1 MRWVVIHIF
10 SIPIILAYVVSTM
23 NNSINWGEYEMFA
36 YIWIPLA
43 TTIFTAIFGI
53 IVIFQFHI
61 QRKQLG
67 KQINELDR
75 KNIFDTFNIVDK
87 YREKIFYEHTV
98 IDLLLEEVSFK
109 ETYRSVSKF
118 LDDVE
123 ELLDDVEVLALKVD
137 MLGLELFVVYEIIG
151 DLVIRVC
158 KHPASKNI
166 KQKNRRVDSGIYI
179 NLDILVKNLEKEKQK
194 RLINN

>member
-1 MRWVVIHIF
+1 MDGRWSTVPIF
-10 SIPIILAYVVSTM
+10 STPIVLVWFVSMIGNTK
-23 NNSINWGEYEMFA
+23 NWDEYEMSA

-53 IVIFQFHI
+53 IVIFQFHV

-67 KQINELDR
+67 KQINEINR
-75 KNIFDTFNIVDK
+75 KNTFDTFDIVDK
-87 YREKIFYEHTV
+87 YREDIFHDHTV

-109 ETYRSVSKF
+109 ERYTHTSEF

-137 MLGLELFVVYEIIG
+137 MLGLELSVIYEILGNLLIAIC
-151 DLVIRVC
+151 D
-158 KHPASKNI
+158 HPASKNI
-166 KQKNRRVDSGIYI
+166 TRKNRRVDRRIYI
-179 NLDILVKNLEKEKQK
+179 NIDILIINLKKEK
-194 RLINN
+194 RRH